1 MKGMANSGPGGKRP
15 AKAISKEWL
24 LKLVSI
30 FLAVLLWYY
39 VGGEDTVDKSVM
51 IPIEIINLP
60 RDLVISNQF
69 KKEIEVTVSGPRSLI
84 LDMANRAVTRQIDLS
99 AAVPGTMVIENSNRH
114 IPVPRGITV
123 QRVQPSSLILSLDK
137 LIQKAFPVTAKTS
150 GQVADGYYL
159 KSLKTDPDVI
169 TITGPST
176 ILKAE
181 EDLKTKVI
189 DIEGIKES
197 TQQQV
202 PLDLDPAI
210 VELIGETSVTADLV
224 IGLETHTKT
233 LTGVKVHVVIDG
245 VLRKVMPATVKVV
258 ANIPSLLLDRESDLE
273 KLLSVT
279 AMQSNGEGTLKV
291 TVIPR
296 PDVELPV
303 EILAIIPSTVL
314 LVSEDEPISGYPMG
328 ANFLKEV
335 NSVTLADSEPQDVT
349 RAAEK
354 KVGPE
359 LKRAGGSPP
368 LIRALKK
375 KKLLTAR

>member
-296 PDVELPV
+296 PDVELPI

-335 NSVTLADSEPQDVT
+335 NSVTLANSEPQDVT

-354 KVGPE
+354 KVEPE

>member
-233 LTGVKVHVVIDG
+233 LAGVKVHVVIDG

-273 KLLSVT
+273 KMLSVT

-296 PDVELPV
+296 PDVELPI

-335 NSVTLADSEPQDVT
+335 NSVTLANSEPQDVT

-354 KVGPE
+354 KVEPE